1 MLCSTTTK
9 KAAGREKEG
18 HKALDNIV
26 HTQRAGNTPLGQK
39 AETTTKNAQPY
50 EAHL

>member
-18 HKALDNIV
+18 HKALDNI
-26 HTQRAGNTPLGQK
+26 HTQRAEKGFHVPEFFEQK
-39 AETTTKNAQPY
+39 VM
-50 EAHL
+50 